1 MRKDSGKRS
10 HSGRGTTTPGGKRRN
25 TKRNTPKRTRKQVLL
40 RWALR
45 LSIIGF
51 VLGILG
57 IISLATL
64 IYLEAKKVPQTVYY
78 EEYLRRIPQMSRMVA
93 NDGSDLKLFYKDRR
107 IIVPKENIPQ
117 VVQLAFV
124 ASEDAD
130 FFSHGGLDYWGIFR
144 SAIQNVLRGKYAQ
157 GGSTITQQV
166 ARSFHLS
173 RKKTLRRK
181 LREMILSRRFEQ
193 KLTKDE
199 ILSLYL
205 NSIYFGHGRYGIEA
219 ASRFFFGKSAL
230 YGCDWKEV
238 RGENSGDTQEQCR
251 WIPNPNHKEG
261 GDWSCAPC
269 SLTVREAA
277 LLAGLVQSPNRLSPY
292 RYPDRAMARRN
303 YVIKQMVAKGFLDS
317 ERGERA
323 IQSPLGV
330 LSKPPQTTEVGRYF
344 VDAAE
349 RRLKATLGYI
359 ILERG
364 VSIGAFERMD
374 PKLRSRLIRRVGRA
388 DLRAGLTRQQITAL
402 PDELRRKVT
411 RSLASDALSKGGL
424 WIQTTMDTRAQK
436 AADAAVSRGL
446 ARFDATS
453 KQPLWRIT
461 KHFDNLDAGRAEL
474 KKRKRG
480 KKPVSG
486 RTVPGLITAVDGLD
500 SWLIE
505 TPWGPGVLR
514 PGFAKVRLA
523 AAQSFVANTD
533 FKKKKAPTVPERLEY
548 KPGDYLQVMFTGK
561 HVQPATPGAAES
573 EGIPEYQPDMA
584 PHASLVALDSTSRE
598 VLALVG
604 GANAEVYP
612 YNRAIQTR
620 RQAGSAFKPL
630 LYATAVEKKVV
641 DENTLFFNTPE
652 TYRLPDGRLWSPS
665 NYSGTY
671 DGAALSL
678 ADAVA
683 HSVNVVAVQVLSR
696 FSVKDIITVARRLGL
711 DGNMEP
717 NLTLALGSAEVSPLG
732 LTNAIATI
740 PAGGLYQNTGF
751 IRRIVWPDGTKTP
764 GLEIRAWWDHLQCTK
779 TGRKDCPT
787 TDQVFS
793 QRTARTMTRLM
804 AEVVQRGTARSIR
817 KLGQPAAGKTGTT
830 NRGRNLWF
838 VGFTPRFSAGVLF
851 AFDDRRGIKKGTGG
865 RYAAPIWLDFSR
877 QYLEGSD
884 TLSFGPWMSPPP
896 KRAKDLVTAKAP
908 ITERLAPV
916 EPIIP
921 PVQPLGDDPSVDNPT
936 ADPTPT
942 QTPPPKV
949 DEPIIAP
956 PPDLDLSP

>member
-1 MRKDSGKRS
+1 MRKDSGKRGN
-10 HSGRGTTTPGGKRRN
+10 SGSGASTPGGKRRN
-25 TKRNTPKRTRKQVLL
+25 TKRNPQHRTRKQIFL

-45 LSIIGF
+45 LSLVGLALGL
-51 VLGILG
+51 LGIA
-57 IISLATL
+57 SLATL
-64 IYLEAKKVPQTVYY
+64 IYLEAKKVPQTVQYQ
-78 EEYLRRIPQMSRMVA
+78 EYLRRIPQMSRMVA

-144 SAIQNVLRGKYAQ
+144 SAIQNVMRRKYAQ

-181 LREMILSRRFEQ
+181 LREMILARRFEQ

-205 NSIYFGHGRYGIEA
+205 NRIYFGHGRYGIEA
-219 ASRFFFGKSAL
+219 ASRFFFGKSTL
-230 YGCDWKEV
+230 YGCDWNEV
-238 RGENSGDTQEQCR
+238 RDTSSGDTREQCR
-251 WIPNPNHKEG
+251 WIPRKDHNEG
-261 GDWSCAPC
+261 GTWSCNPC
-269 SLTVREAA
+269 TMTVREAA

-292 RYPDRAMARRN
+292 RYPERALQRRN
-303 YVIKQMVAKGFLDS
+303 YVIKQMVAKGFLDR
-317 ERGERA
+317 ERGESA
-323 IQSPLGV
+323 LKAPLGV
-330 LSKPPQTTEVGRYF
+330 LSKPPQTPNVGRYF

-364 VSIGAFERMD
+364 IPIGSFERMD
-374 PKLRSRLIRRVGRA
+374 PKLRSRLVRRIGKA
-388 DLRAGLTRQQITAL
+388 DLRTGLAPQQISAIPT
-402 PDELRRKVT
+402 DLRRKVT
-411 RSLASDALSKGGL
+411 RTLASDAMFQGGL
-424 WIQTTMDTRAQK
+424 WIQTTMDIRAQT
-436 AADAAVSRGL
+436 AAEEAVSRGL

-453 KQPLWRIT
+453 KQPIWRIT
-461 KHFDNLDAGRAEL
+461 KHFDNLDKGRAEL
-474 KKRKRG
+474 KKTRRG
-480 KKPVSG
+480 TKPVSG
-486 RTVPGLITAVDGLD
+486 RTVPGLIIAVDGLD
-500 SWLIE
+500 AWLIE

-514 PGFAKVRLA
+514 SGFANVRLA
-523 AAQSFVANTD
+523 EARNFVSTAN
-533 FKKKKAPTVPERLEY
+533 FKKDKAPSIPERLNY
-548 KPGDYLQVMFTGK
+548 KPGDYLQVMFSGK
-561 HVQPATPGAAES
+561 RIQPATPGAIES
-573 EGIPEYQPDMA
+573 EGIPEYQPDMG

-604 GANAEVYP
+604 GADAKVYP

-641 DENTLFFNTPE
+641 DENTLFYNTPE

-665 NYSGTY
+665 NYSGSY
-671 DGAALSL
+671 DGAPLSL

-696 FSVKDIITVARRLGL
+696 FNVQDIIATARRLGL

-740 PAGGLYQNTGF
+740 PADGLYQETGF
-751 IRRIVWPDGTKTP
+751 IRRVVWPDGTETS
-764 GLEIRAWWDHLQCTK
+764 GLKLRAWWRHLQCAK
-779 TGRKDCPT
+779 AKRKDCPSV
-787 TDQVFS
+787 DQVFS
-793 QRTARTMTRLM
+793 QQTARTMTRLL
-804 AEVVQRGTARSIR
+804 AEVVRRGTARSIR

-830 NRGRNLWF
+830 NHGRNLWF
-838 VGFTPRFSAGVLF
+838 VGFTPRYSAGVLF

-877 QYLEGSD
+877 QYLDGSD
-884 TLSFGPWMSPPP
+884 KLSFGPWMSPRP
-896 KRAKDLVTAKAP
+896 KRANDLVTAKAP

-916 EPIIP
+916 V
-921 PVQPLGDDPSVDNPT
+921 PVQLPVPNST
-936 ADPTPT
+936 KEDPTPT
-942 QTPPPKV
+942 PTPKT